1 MFNKI
6 LLITHRKFNVFMI
19 IDFNSIFIS
28 IFKIRTNIKLVKRV
42 FDTNLVKFI
51 LS

>member
-6 LLITHRKFNVFMI
+6 LLITHHNSNVFLI

-28 IFKIRTNIKLVKRV
+28 KFKIRTNIKLVKRV
-42 FDTNLVKFI
+42 FDNNLVKVI